1 MKHMVRSVK
10 CLLRQKY
17 NKIIKKVVKVF
28 ICNDESIKKS
38 IGAKIKAARV
48 NRGLTQ
54 SALAEKVDMDE
65 KQLSRLE
72 SGKHYPTL
80 KTLLAIANILE
91 MRLADF
97 DDIEEL
103 KTKEYYTL
111 VEILKASSAEELK
124 KFLKVIKAIRG

>member
-97 DDIEEL
+97 DDIEEI

>member
-1 MKHMVRSVK
+1 MKHVVRSVK

-80 KTLLAIANILE
+80 KTLLDIANILE

>member
-1 MKHMVRSVK
+1 M
-10 CLLRQKY
+10 
-17 NKIIKKVVKVF
+17 F

-80 KTLLAIANILE
+80 KTLLDIANILE

>member
-1 MKHMVRSVK
+1 M
-10 CLLRQKY
+10 
-17 NKIIKKVVKVF
+17 F

-38 IGAKIKAARV
+38 IGAKIKAARL

>member
-1 MKHMVRSVK
+1 MKHVVRSVK

>member
-1 MKHMVRSVK
+1 MKHVVRSVK

-38 IGAKIKAARV
+38 IGAKIKAARL